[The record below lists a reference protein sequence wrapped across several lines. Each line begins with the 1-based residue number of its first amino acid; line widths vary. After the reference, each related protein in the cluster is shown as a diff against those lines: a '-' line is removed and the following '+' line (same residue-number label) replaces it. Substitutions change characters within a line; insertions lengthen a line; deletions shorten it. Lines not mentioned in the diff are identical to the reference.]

1 MTNELDGFEPI
12 ARIVVIGL
20 GGAGNNAVNRM
31 IDEDIKNV
39 EFYVAN
45 TDKQALSLSK
55 ANNRII
61 LGENITGGLGAG
73 GNPEVGKQ
81 AAEESSEDIRNIV
94 SNANMVFIAAGMGG
108 GTGTGA
114 APVISRICKECGA
127 LTVAI
132 VTRPFSFEGNKKIEA
147 SVKGLNELRE
157 ACDSLIVVSNN
168 KLLLNK
174 GNLPIGQALT
184 AADDVLARSVKTVI
198 DLILMPSYIN
208 CDFADVKNTLKE
220 SGVAF
225 IGFGNGSGTNG
236 AVEAA
241 DDAIACPLI
250 EQSITGARKAICHI
264 TCGPKVT
271 LIDYKICIDR
281 LIDKSGGNIDLKAGV
296 SVNDQLDDQ
305 ILVSII
311 AGDFDSE
318 YDFSINPESTEDIAK
333 LNYLKAKQDENTFKN
348 QIEQEKLK
356 KELEENSEKIVEEV
370 PDEDESVIP
379 GFLDDFMN

>member
-174 GNLPIGQALT
+174 GNLPIGQALS

-198 DLILMPSYIN
+198 DLILM
-208 CDFADVKNTLKE
+208 
-220 SGVAF
+220 
-225 IGFGNGSGTNG
+225 
-236 AVEAA
+236 
-241 DDAIACPLI
+241 
-250 EQSITGARKAICHI
+250 H
-264 TCGPKVT
+264 
-271 LIDYKICIDR
+271 
-281 LIDKSGGNIDLKAGV
+281 
-296 SVNDQLDDQ
+296 
-305 ILVSII
+305 
-311 AGDFDSE
+311 
-318 YDFSINPESTEDIAK
+318 K
-333 LNYLKAKQDENTFKN
+333 L
-348 QIEQEKLK
+348 
-356 KELEENSEKIVEEV
+356 
-370 PDEDESVIP
+370 
-379 GFLDDFMN
+379 